1 MKILLALALPA
12 LLVPA
17 LGQNLLTNGDFEQEL
32 TVGWTQEKQ
41 GIGLQDFTRDTGYDP
56 DPDYEARVYQYSGP
70 GIMKLGQLVPLPDT
84 GYELSF
90 RANFRIE
97 DGSPSCWPVGSVGIE
112 YCNAA
117 EEVLGRSLFY
127 LHDEFCT
134 WTNSPTEHLV
144 EVTDPDWRE
153 YRFQL
158 GEELRSHLT
167 GVDPA
172 DVSKVRVLIYNYT
185 SSG

>member
-1 MKILLALALPA
+1 MKYFITLVAAVLAATA
-12 LLVPA
+12 T
-17 LGQNLLTNGDFEQEL
+17 GQNLLTNGDFEQEL

-70 GIMKLGQLVPLPDT
+70 GIVKLGQLVSLPDT
-84 GYELSF
+84 GYELTF
-90 RANFRIE
+90 RAQFRID

-117 EEVLGRSLFY
+117 EEVLGTSLFY
-127 LHDEFCT
+127 LHDQYCS
-134 WTNSPTEHLV
+134 WSSSPTEHLV

-153 YRFQL
+153 YRLSL
-158 GEELRSHLT
+158 GEELRTHLP
-167 GVDPA
+167 GVNAA
-172 DVSKVRVLIYNYT
+172 DVSKVRVLVYNYT